1 LAQSLLSPVASN
13 MPLTRDSRKM
23 LQTDNSKKQPFLFV
37 DPQSAQIFSL
47 ACRVAASTIPVLIT
61 GPTGSGKEIL
71 AKVIHE
77 ASPQSSGGFIA
88 VNCAAIPATLAESLF
103 FGHEK
108 GTFTGAGTGTTG
120 YFEQAN
126 NGTLFLDEIGEMPI
140 DLQPKI
146 LRALQ
151 EKKITRL
158 GGTREIS
165 VNVRIVA
172 ATNVNLLEE
181 AKKHRFREDL
191 YYRLSAF
198 KFNMPPLSRR
208 PLDIRP
214 LAYLMIQK
222 YDTEGLDTEISQG
235 AMDKLLSH
243 AWPGNIRELENVI
256 ARALILRQSTNI
268 EQHDIV
274 FDEYPPSDTNGFD
287 TVRDRN
293 GNTRLIGSTDTP
305 STNLP
310 ESIQHVELSSI
321 LSALNLSGSR
331 ADAAKRL
338 GISQRTLRH
347 KLRVYR
353 SKGHHVPDAYAR

>member
-1 LAQSLLSPVASN
+1 MLH
-13 MPLTRDSRKM
+13 TDS
-23 LQTDNSKKQPFLFV
+23 THKQPFLFV

-47 ACRVAASTIPVLIT
+47 ACRVAVSTIPVLIS

-71 AKVIHE
+71 AKVVHE
-77 ASPQSSGGFIA
+77 ASPQSSGPFVA

-108 GTFTGAGTGTTG
+108 GSFTGANAGSAG

-158 GGTREIS
+158 GSTREIS

-181 AKKHRFREDL
+181 AKKNRFREDL

-208 PLDIRP
+208 PLDIKP

-222 YDTEGLDTEISQG
+222 YGTDDVAPEISPE
-235 AMDKLLSH
+235 AMDKMLNHS
-243 AWPGNIRELENVI
+243 WPGNIRELENVI
-256 ARALILRQSTNI
+256 ARALILRQSDCI
-268 EQHDIV
+268 EADDIQ
-274 FDEYPPSDTNGFD
+274 FDEYPAEPSAHHGFGFTGSGD
-287 TVRDRN
+287 QHSRTVADISSAS
-293 GNTRLIGSTDTP
+293 LSGSM
-305 STNLP
+305 
-310 ESIQHVELSSI
+310 QHTELSSI
-321 LSALNLSGSR
+321 LSALNGSVSR

-347 KLRVYR
+347 KLRTYR
-353 SKGHHVPDAYAR
+353 SEGHRVPDAYAR

>member
-1 LAQSLLSPVASN
+1 MSHPENSN
-13 MPLTRDSRKM
+13 
-23 LQTDNSKKQPFLFV
+23 KQPFVFV
-37 DPQSAQIFSL
+37 DPRSAQIFSL
-47 ACRVAASTIPVLIT
+47 ACKVAASSIPVLIT

-71 AKVIHE
+71 AKVMHE
-77 ASPQSSGGFIA
+77 SSLHASGPFIA

-108 GTFTGAGTGTTG
+108 GTFTGANTSGTG
-120 YFEQAN
+120 YFEQAH

-158 GGTREIS
+158 GSAREIS
-165 VNVRIVA
+165 VNVRVVA

-181 AKKHRFREDL
+181 SMKQRFREDL

-198 KFNMPPLSRR
+198 KFNMPSLSHR
-208 PLDIRP
+208 PLDIKP

-222 YDTEGLDTEISQG
+222 YNTDDIAPEISPE
-235 AMDKLLSH
+235 ALSKLMSH

-256 ARALILRQSTNI
+256 ARALILRQSSI
-268 EQHDIV
+268 IQVEDLQ
-274 FDEYPPSDTNGFD
+274 FDEYPDQLIQNNANMFGNISPISAQLDASVQTSQDLNG
-287 TVRDRN
+287 
-293 GNTRLIGSTDTP
+293 
-305 STNLP
+305 
-310 ESIQHVELSSI
+310 HVQQAELSSI
-321 LSALNLSGSR
+321 LFALRQTNSR

-338 GISQRTLRH
+338 GISQRTLRQ
-347 KLRVYR
+347 KLRNYR
-353 SKGHHVPDAYAR
+353 TEGHRVPDAYAR

>member
-1 LAQSLLSPVASN
+1 
-13 MPLTRDSRKM
+13 M
-23 LQTDNSKKQPFLFV
+23 LQSDNTNKQPFLFV

-47 ACRVAASTIPVLIT
+47 ACRVAVSTIPVLIT

-71 AKVIHE
+71 AKVVHE
-77 ASPQSSGGFIA
+77 ASPQSSGPFIA

-108 GTFTGAGTGTTG
+108 GTFTGAGVGTTG

-172 ATNVNLLEE
+172 ATNVNLLEA

-208 PLDIRP
+208 PLDIKP

-222 YDTEGLDTEISQG
+222 YGTDTLAPEISQA
-235 AMDKLLSH
+235 AMEMLLSH
-243 AWPGNIRELENVI
+243 SWPGNIRELENVI
-256 ARALILRQSTNI
+256 ARAMILRQSANI
-268 EQHDIV
+268 EPEDIQ
-274 FDEYPPSDTNGFD
+274 FDEYPGSETIESDVGHEGHAPAPFNAGD
-287 TVRDRN
+287 T
-293 GNTRLIGSTDTP
+293 TTSTTLPGSM
-305 STNLP
+305 
-310 ESIQHVELSSI
+310 QHVELSSI
-321 LSALNLSGSR
+321 LSVLNISASR
-331 ADAAKRL
+331 ADAAKKL

-347 KLRVYR
+347 KLRTYR
-353 SKGHHVPDAYAR
+353 SKGHRVPDAYAR

>member
-1 LAQSLLSPVASN
+1 MLSLVTSV
-13 MPLTRDSRKM
+13 MPYTREPGKM
-23 LQTDNSKKQPFLFV
+23 LQTDNTNKQPFLFV

-71 AKVIHE
+71 AKVVHE
-77 ASPQSSGGFIA
+77 ASPQSSGPFIA

-108 GTFTGAGTGTTG
+108 GTFTGAGAGTTG

-181 AKKHRFREDL
+181 AKKNRFREDL

-208 PLDIRP
+208 PLDIKP

-222 YDTEGLDTEISQG
+222 YAMDDVTPEISPD
-235 AMDKLLSH
+235 AINKLLSH
-243 AWPGNIRELENVI
+243 SWPGNIRELENVI
-256 ARALILRQSTNI
+256 ARALILRQGDEI
-268 EQHDIV
+268 GPEDIQ
-274 FDEYPPSDTNGFD
+274 FDDYPASAPDVVEIGQARYSESPSRSGSFDSAISLNGSMHH
-287 TVRDRN
+287 T
-293 GNTRLIGSTDTP
+293 
-305 STNLP
+305 
-310 ESIQHVELSSI
+310 ELSSI
-321 LSALNLSGSR
+321 LSALNGSASR

-347 KLRVYR
+347 KLRTFR
-353 SKGHHVPDAYAR
+353 SEGHRVPDAYAR

>member
-1 LAQSLLSPVASN
+1 
-13 MPLTRDSRKM
+13 M
-23 LQTDNSKKQPFLFV
+23 LQSDNPNKQPFLFV
-37 DPQSAQIFSL
+37 DPQSAQIFTL
-47 ACRVAASTIPVLIT
+47 ACRVAVSTIPVLIT

-71 AKVIHE
+71 AKVVHE
-77 ASPQSSGGFIA
+77 ASPQSSGPFIA
-88 VNCAAIPATLAESLF
+88 VNCAAIPSTLAESLF

-108 GTFTGAGTGTTG
+108 GTFTGAGVGTTG

-172 ATNVNLLEE
+172 ATNVNLLEA

-208 PLDIRP
+208 PLDIKP

-222 YDTEGLDTEISQG
+222 YGTDTVAPEISQA
-235 AMDKLLSH
+235 AMEMLLSYS
-243 AWPGNIRELENVI
+243 WPGNIRELENVI
-256 ARALILRQSTNI
+256 ARAMILRQSANI
-268 EQHDIV
+268 ESEDIQ
-274 FDEYPPSDTNGFD
+274 FDEYSGSET
-287 TVRDRN
+287 
-293 GNTRLIGSTDTP
+293 IGSDVGHEGHAPAPFNAGDTTT

-310 ESIQHVELSSI
+310 GYMQHVDLSSI
-321 LSALNLSGSR
+321 LSVLNISASR
-331 ADAAKRL
+331 ADAAKKL

-347 KLRVYR
+347 KLRTYR
-353 SKGHHVPDAYAR
+353 SKGHRVPDAYAR

>member
-1 LAQSLLSPVASN
+1 MLH
-13 MPLTRDSRKM
+13 TDS
-23 LQTDNSKKQPFLFV
+23 TNKQPFLFV

-47 ACRVAASTIPVLIT
+47 ACRVAVSTIPVLIS

-71 AKVIHE
+71 AKVVHE
-77 ASPQSSGGFIA
+77 ASPQSSGPFVA

-108 GTFTGAGTGTTG
+108 GSFTGANAGSAG
-120 YFEQAN
+120 YFEQAH

-158 GGTREIS
+158 GSNREIS

-181 AKKHRFREDL
+181 AKKNRFREDL

-208 PLDIRP
+208 PLDIKP

-222 YDTEGLDTEISQG
+222 YSTDDVAPEISPE
-235 AMDKLLSH
+235 AMYKMLNHS
-243 AWPGNIRELENVI
+243 WPGNIRELENVI
-256 ARALILRQSTNI
+256 ARALILRQTDCI
-268 EQHDIV
+268 DADDIQ
-274 FDEYPPSDTNGFD
+274 FDEYPAEPSDHHGLGFAGSSD
-287 TVRDRN
+287 LHFRTVSDN
-293 GNTRLIGSTDTP
+293 SSPSLSGSM
-305 STNLP
+305 
-310 ESIQHVELSSI
+310 QHTELSSI
-321 LSALNLSGSR
+321 LSALNGSVSR

-347 KLRVYR
+347 KLRTYR
-353 SKGHHVPDAYAR
+353 SEGHRVPDAYAR

>member
-1 LAQSLLSPVASN
+1 
-13 MPLTRDSRKM
+13 M
-23 LQTDNSKKQPFLFV
+23 LHTDTTNKQPFLFV

-47 ACRVAASTIPVLIT
+47 ACRVAVSTIPVLIS

-71 AKVIHE
+71 AKVVHE
-77 ASPQSSGGFIA
+77 ASPQSSGPFVA

-108 GTFTGAGTGTTG
+108 GSFTGANAGSAG
-120 YFEQAN
+120 YFEQAH

-158 GGTREIS
+158 GSNREIS

-181 AKKHRFREDL
+181 AKKNRFREDL

-208 PLDIRP
+208 PLDIKP

-222 YDTEGLDTEISQG
+222 YGMDDVAPEISPE
-235 AMDKLLSH
+235 AMNKLLGHS
-243 AWPGNIRELENVI
+243 WPGNIRELENVI
-256 ARALILRQSTNI
+256 ARALILRQGADIGPEDIQFDDEPASTPEVVEHAQLI
-268 EQHDIV
+268 STEFPSRAQS
-274 FDEYPPSDTNGFD
+274 FDSPVSLNGSVHR
-287 TVRDRN
+287 T
-293 GNTRLIGSTDTP
+293 
-305 STNLP
+305 
-310 ESIQHVELSSI
+310 ELSSI
-321 LSALNLSGSR
+321 LSALNGSASR

-347 KLRVYR
+347 KLRAYR
-353 SKGHHVPDAYAR
+353 SEGHRVPDAYAR

>member
-1 LAQSLLSPVASN
+1 MLH
-13 MPLTRDSRKM
+13 TDS
-23 LQTDNSKKQPFLFV
+23 TNKQPFLFV

-47 ACRVAASTIPVLIT
+47 ACRVAASTIPVLIS

-71 AKVIHE
+71 AKVVHE
-77 ASPQSSGGFIA
+77 ASPQSSGPFVA

-108 GTFTGAGTGTTG
+108 GSFTGANAGSAG
-120 YFEQAN
+120 YFEQAH

-158 GGTREIS
+158 GSTREIS

-172 ATNVNLLEE
+172 ATNVNLLEA
-181 AKKHRFREDL
+181 AKKNRFREDL

-208 PLDIRP
+208 PLDIKP

-222 YDTEGLDTEISQG
+222 YGMDDVAPEISPD
-235 AMDKLLSH
+235 AMSKLLGHS
-243 AWPGNIRELENVI
+243 WPGNIRELENVI
-256 ARALILRQSTNI
+256 ARALILRQSD
-268 EQHDIV
+268 DIHPEDIQFDDYPESAPEV
-274 FDEYPPSDTNGFD
+274 FDVGLRRLSESPLRAGPFDSASSLNG
-287 TVRDRN
+287 
-293 GNTRLIGSTDTP
+293 
-305 STNLP
+305 
-310 ESIQHVELSSI
+310 SIQHVELSSI
-321 LSALNLSGSR
+321 LTALNGSASR

-347 KLRVYR
+347 KLRTFR
-353 SKGHHVPDAYAR
+353 SEGHRVPDAYAR

>member
-1 LAQSLLSPVASN
+1 
-13 MPLTRDSRKM
+13 MPYAEHSD
-23 LQTDNSKKQPFLFV
+23 KQPFVFV

-47 ACRVAASTIPVLIT
+47 ACRVAASSIPVLIT

-71 AKVIHE
+71 AKVVHE
-77 ASPQSSGGFIA
+77 SSQHADGPFIA

-108 GTFTGAGTGTTG
+108 GSFTGASSGGTG

-158 GGTREIS
+158 GGTREIT
-165 VNVRIVA
+165 VNVRVVA

-181 AKKHRFREDL
+181 TLKQRFREDL

-198 KFNMPPLSRR
+198 KFNMPSLSQRK
-208 PLDIRP
+208 LDIKP
-214 LAYLMIQK
+214 LAYLMVQK
-222 YDTEGLDTEISQG
+222 YSTDGSTPDLSSAALDKMLAHT
-235 AMDKLLSH
+235 
-243 AWPGNIRELENVI
+243 WPGNIRELENVI
-256 ARALILRQSTNI
+256 ARALILRNG
-268 EQHDIV
+268 DIV
-274 FDEYPPSDTNGFD
+274 QAEDIQFDDYPTSLSPRQSALEHHNAASSARFGTSHAPVELSDS
-287 TVRDRN
+287 V
-293 GNTRLIGSTDTP
+293 
-305 STNLP
+305 
-310 ESIQHVELSSI
+310 HHAELSSI
-321 LSALNLSGSR
+321 LSALQTSSSR

-347 KLRVYR
+347 KLRTYR
-353 SKGHHVPDAYAR
+353 SEGLRVPDAYAR

>member
-1 LAQSLLSPVASN
+1 
-13 MPLTRDSRKM
+13 MPYTREPEKM
-23 LQTDNSKKQPFLFV
+23 LQTDNTNKQPFLFV

-71 AKVIHE
+71 AKVVHE
-77 ASPQSSGGFIA
+77 ASPQSTGPFIA

-108 GTFTGAGTGTTG
+108 GTFTGAGAGTTG

-181 AKKHRFREDL
+181 AKKNRFREDL

-208 PLDIRP
+208 PLDIKP

-222 YDTEGLDTEISQG
+222 YAMDDVTPEIS
-235 AMDKLLSH
+235 ADAISKLLGHS
-243 AWPGNIRELENVI
+243 WPGNIRELENVI
-256 ARALILRQSTNI
+256 ARALILRQSANI
-268 EQHDIV
+268 EQEDIQFDDYPVSETNDLPARHDNQA
-274 FDEYPPSDTNGFD
+274 PSLVN
-287 TVRDRN
+287 VS
-293 GNTRLIGSTDTP
+293 NTTP
-305 STNLP
+305 STNL
-310 ESIQHVELSSI
+310 SGSMQHVELSSI
-321 LSALNLSGSR
+321 LSVLNVSASR
-331 ADAAKRL
+331 ADAAKKL

-347 KLRVYR
+347 KLRNYR
-353 SKGHHVPDAYAR
+353 SEGHRVPDAYAR

>member
-1 LAQSLLSPVASN
+1 
-13 MPLTRDSRKM
+13 M
-23 LQTDNSKKQPFLFV
+23 LQTDSTHKQPFLFV
-37 DPQSAQIFSL
+37 DPHSAQIFSL
-47 ACRVAASTIPVLIT
+47 ACRVAMSTIPVLIT

-71 AKVIHE
+71 AKVVHE
-77 ASPQSSGGFIA
+77 ASPQSSGPFVA

-108 GTFTGAGTGTTG
+108 GSYTGANTGSAG

-126 NGTLFLDEIGEMPI
+126 NGTLFLDEIGEMPL

-158 GGTREIS
+158 GSTREIS

-181 AKKHRFREDL
+181 AKKSRFREDL

-198 KFNMPPLSRR
+198 KFNMPPLAHR
-208 PLDIRP
+208 PLDIKP

-222 YDTEGLDTEISQG
+222 YSTDAIVPEISPE
-235 AMDKLLSH
+235 ALDKMLRY

-256 ARALILRQSTNI
+256 ARALILRQSDCI
-268 EQHDIV
+268 HADDIQ
-274 FDEYPPSDTNGFD
+274 FDDYPVEPSDTHMTGFA
-287 TVRDRN
+287 
-293 GNTRLIGSTDTP
+293 GSGAWHHQMPVGHTP
-305 STNLP
+305 GSLTGTM
-310 ESIQHVELSSI
+310 QHTELNSI
-321 LSALNLSGSR
+321 LSALKGSVSR

-347 KLRVYR
+347 KLRTYR
-353 SKGHHVPDAYAR
+353 SEGHRVPDAYAR

>member
-1 LAQSLLSPVASN
+1 
-13 MPLTRDSRKM
+13 M
-23 LQTDNSKKQPFLFV
+23 LHTDTTNKQPFLFV

-47 ACRVAASTIPVLIT
+47 ACRVAVSTIPVLIS

-71 AKVIHE
+71 AKVVHE
-77 ASPQSSGGFIA
+77 ASPQSSGPFVA

-108 GTFTGAGTGTTG
+108 GSFTGANAGSAG
-120 YFEQAN
+120 YFEQAH

-158 GGTREIS
+158 GSNREIS

-181 AKKHRFREDL
+181 AKKNRFREDL

-208 PLDIRP
+208 PLDIKP

-222 YDTEGLDTEISQG
+222 YGMDDVAPEISPE
-235 AMDKLLSH
+235 AMNKLLGHS
-243 AWPGNIRELENVI
+243 WPGNIRELENVI
-256 ARALILRQSTNI
+256 ARALILRQSADIGPEDIQFDDEAVSAPEVI
-268 EQHDIV
+268 EYTQSV
-274 FDEYPPSDTNGFD
+274 SSEFPSRAASFDSTVTLNGS
-287 TVRDRN
+287 VHR
-293 GNTRLIGSTDTP
+293 I
-305 STNLP
+305 
-310 ESIQHVELSSI
+310 ELSSI
-321 LSALNLSGSR
+321 LSALNGSATR

-347 KLRVYR
+347 KLQAYR
-353 SKGHHVPDAYAR
+353 SEGHRVPDAYAR

>member
-1 LAQSLLSPVASN
+1 
-13 MPLTRDSRKM
+13 M
-23 LQTDNSKKQPFLFV
+23 LHTDTTNKQPFLFV

-47 ACRVAASTIPVLIT
+47 ACRVAVSTIPVLIS

-71 AKVIHE
+71 AKVVHE
-77 ASPQSSGGFIA
+77 ASPQSSGPFVA

-108 GTFTGAGTGTTG
+108 GSFTGANAGSAG
-120 YFEQAN
+120 YFEQAH

-158 GGTREIS
+158 GSNREIS

-181 AKKHRFREDL
+181 AKKNRFREDL

-208 PLDIRP
+208 PLDIKP

-222 YDTEGLDTEISQG
+222 YGMDDVAPEISPE
-235 AMDKLLSH
+235 AMNKLLSH

-256 ARALILRQSTNI
+256 ARALILRQSADIGPEDIQFDDEPVSTPEVI
-268 EQHDIV
+268 EYAQSGPTEFPSRAAS
-274 FDEYPPSDTNGFD
+274 FDSAVTLNGSVHR
-287 TVRDRN
+287 T
-293 GNTRLIGSTDTP
+293 
-305 STNLP
+305 
-310 ESIQHVELSSI
+310 ELSSI
-321 LSALNLSGSR
+321 LSALNGSATR

-347 KLRVYR
+347 KLQAYR
-353 SKGHHVPDAYAR
+353 SEGHRVPDAYAR

>member
-1 LAQSLLSPVASN
+1 
-13 MPLTRDSRKM
+13 M
-23 LQTDNSKKQPFLFV
+23 LQTDSTNKQPFLFV

-71 AKVIHE
+71 AKVVHE
-77 ASPQSSGGFIA
+77 ASPQSSGPFVA

-108 GTFTGAGTGTTG
+108 GSFTGANAGSCG

-158 GGTREIS
+158 GSTKEIS

-181 AKKHRFREDL
+181 AKRNRFREDL

-208 PLDIRP
+208 PLDIKP

-222 YDTEGLDTEISQG
+222 YGTDDVAPEISPE
-235 AMDKLLSH
+235 AMNKMLCH
-243 AWPGNIRELENVI
+243 TWPGNIRELENVI
-256 ARALILRQSTNI
+256 ARALILRQTDNI
-268 EQHDIV
+268 EPEDIQ
-274 FDEYPPSDTNGFD
+274 FDDYPDAGRNEQEIERERYSDVSVRSVPSESVVSLN
-287 TVRDRN
+287 
-293 GNTRLIGSTDTP
+293 GST
-305 STNLP
+305 
-310 ESIQHVELSSI
+310 QQAELSSI
-321 LSALNLSGSR
+321 LTALNRSSSR

-347 KLRVYR
+347 KLRTFR
-353 SKGHHVPDAYAR
+353 SEGHRVPDAYAR